1 MDPSFSVD
9 GWHSFR
15 LIPADRA
22 REDRALAEVAVMV
35 DRGLMPP
42 DTPLFVATK
51 RNDAPWPDVLVAV
64 PLTHEEMAAWRRGD
78 RSVARDVAAALEEAY
93 EEKMAA
99 ARAGE
104 AT

>member
-1 MDPSFSVD
+1 MLPNADVD

-35 DRGLMPP
+35 DRGLLPG
-42 DTPLFVATK
+42 DTPLFVATR
-51 RNDAPWPDVLVAV
+51 RNDAPWPDVVVAV
-64 PLTHEEMAAWRRGD
+64 PLAHEEVRAWRAGD
-78 RSVARDVAAALEEAY
+78 RSVARDIAEALEEAY
-93 EEKMAA
+93 AEKMAA
-99 ARAGE
+99 AKAGE